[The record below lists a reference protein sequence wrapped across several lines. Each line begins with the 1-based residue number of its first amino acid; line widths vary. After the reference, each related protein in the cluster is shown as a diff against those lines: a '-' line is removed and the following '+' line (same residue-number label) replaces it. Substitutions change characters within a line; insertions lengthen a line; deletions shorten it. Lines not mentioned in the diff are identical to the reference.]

1 MPTSQDKRVFV
12 GGLDR
17 DSDYRLI
24 QNGDYYYALNIR
36 NISSEGQAS
45 GAVESVLGN

>member
-24 QNGDYYYALNIR
+24 QNGDYYYALKY
-36 NISSEGQAS
+36 
-45 GAVESVLGN
+45 VLLKGEKFLEYS